1 MALQLQRPT
10 RPMRTEPRMPHGGNA
25 LSRHDGVR
33 GASVSSRSAAH
44 APPRRAPLL
53 SIPVQAQSA
62 RRPHLISRRY
72 HIQYISNIRMHPAS
86 ARPMCSMGIGE
97 PGTTPLSKCG
107 QGFAGKRSISR
118 VRSASKRFRQDRGR
132 RPEGQNLGKSA
143 VPPYCC
149 GPPQCSQRRLEVR
162 RPGVD
167 RWRVHRRVGLNDFF
181 LEQLVDAAERPLAAD
196 RNVNTT
202 FVRGTVSRCSGA
214 GRLRRRRRRSMRLA
228 VRSGS
233 PEQRDWR

>member
-86 ARPMCSMGIGE
+86 TRPISSMGIGE

-107 QGFAGKRSISR
+107 QGFAGKRSIPTNPG

-132 RPEGQNLGKSA
+132 RPEGYGRFAEILSVLLRPPGSTNCLNLWRATQNKTSNSYVIEIA
-143 VPPYCC
+143 I
-149 GPPQCSQRRLEVR
+149 
-162 RPGVD
+162 
-167 RWRVHRRVGLNDFF
+167 
-181 LEQLVDAAERPLAAD
+181 
-196 RNVNTT
+196 
-202 FVRGTVSRCSGA
+202 
-214 GRLRRRRRRSMRLA
+214 
-228 VRSGS
+228 
-233 PEQRDWR
+233 